1 MPRYGCAFDAQT
13 ARADPVVGTAFRRKN
28 MWSPLDARTLKL
40 AAPQVAAALVPNPYH
55 QSDGISNLTVN
66 RQSPTGQ
73 IVSENHS
80 ELLIRT
86 GRNGASRIL
95 SCFHFANGS
104 QQSVSQFS
112 QFSHDNLVR
121 SNTNLLHVGGFSSV
135 SPASVAPV
143 VPNNNLLQLSLA
155 T

>member
-1 MPRYGCAFDAQT
+1 
-13 ARADPVVGTAFRRKN
+13 

-55 QSDGISNLTVN
+55 QSDEIRNLTVN

-80 ELLIRT
+80 ELLIQT

-104 QQSVSQFS
+104 QQFSQSVSSVQSVFQAS
-112 QFSHDNLVR
+112 QSR
-121 SNTNLLHVGGFSSV
+121 
-135 SPASVAPV
+135 
-143 VPNNNLLQLSLA
+143 Q
-155 T
+155 